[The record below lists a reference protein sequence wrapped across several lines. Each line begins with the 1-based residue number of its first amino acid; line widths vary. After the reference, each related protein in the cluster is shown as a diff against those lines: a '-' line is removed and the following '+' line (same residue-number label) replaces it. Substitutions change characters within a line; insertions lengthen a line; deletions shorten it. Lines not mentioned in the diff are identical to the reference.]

1 MYVQRNCFIA
11 TLDETFFLL
20 FQVEIWPSNETNWGW
35 QIKGV
40 FISRREQLC
49 ESTKET
55 EETESCVCEE
65 VGKRKKRDSLAFKR
79 NKGEPPLKCEVNKI
93 HPN

>member
-1 MYVQRNCFIA
+1 M
-11 TLDETFFLL
+11 
-20 FQVEIWPSNETNWGW
+20 
-35 QIKGV
+35 
-40 FISRREQLC
+40 C

-79 NKGEPPLKCEVNKI
+79 NKGEPPLKCGVNKI